1 MWLLYYYFSGF
12 FISGASAPPQD
23 VVATVESSTSI
34 KLSWRPIGDCSAING
49 DITGWKV
56 QYSGPGSSNRFVIVA
71 GSNRASGQVTLS
83 GLLFS
88 TEYWFQVAAV
98 NSNSQTGVYS
108 RRITTTTFGNG

>member
-1 MWLLYYYFSGF
+1 M
-12 FISGASAPPQD
+12 
-23 VVATVESSTSI
+23 VATVESSTSI
-34 KLSWRPIGDCSAING
+34 KLSWSPIGDCSAING

-56 QYSGPGSSNRFVIVA
+56 QYSGPGSSSRVVMIA
-71 GSNRASGQVTLS
+71 GSNRANGQVTLT